1 MPNTNKHIS
10 AAKRNAYD
18 EYYTTKEHVEYLFDK
33 YIPKECLKDKIVYS
47 FCDSEDSEFVKYIK
61 SHKDELQY
69 KEYIYTSDDYNTHY
83 DLFEKC
89 DVIITNPPFS
99 KLNKE
104 IIPIL
109 NKYKKKFFIFGSR
122 LGMHNYYRLFEDK
135 NIKYIVNPMTK
146 PDKTICAHYNC
157 PDITKQKNIP
167 TLYITNIKEVPN
179 YCKSSNFNGNNDAYI
194 MCQIND
200 TEIVRNYDKI
210 NDIPLNYYEPI
221 LVPLTILF
229 EHNRQYFNILDNRV
243 KYCHYFDNKSR
254 YVRYLVQRKKS

>member
-1 MPNTNKHIS
+1 MLNTRKLVV
-10 AAKRNAYD
+10 AKKNAYD

-47 FCDSEDSEFVKYIK
+47 FCDSEESEFVKYIK

-89 DVIITNPPFS
+89 DIIITNPPFS
-99 KLNKE
+99 KLVKE

-109 NKYKKKFFIFGSR
+109 NRCKKQFFIFGSIPSV
-122 LGMHNYYRLFEDK
+122 HNYYRLFEDK
-135 NIKYIVNPMTK
+135 NIKYIIIPRTNP
-146 PDKTICAHYNC
+146 DRTIGEQYNC
-157 PDITKQKNIP
+157 PDITKQKGIP
-167 TLYITNIKEVPN
+167 TLYITNIKEVQN
-179 YCKSSNFNGNNDAYI
+179 HRKSPKFNGKNKYV

-200 TEIVRNYDKI
+200 TETVRNYDVI
-210 NDIPLNYYEPI
+210 NNVPIDYYEPV

-229 EHNRQYFNILDNRV
+229 EHNRKYFDILDNRV
-243 KYCHYFDNKSR
+243 KYYKYSDNKPR
-254 YVRYLVQRKKS
+254 YVRLLAQRKKS

>member
-18 EYYTTKEHVEYLFDK
+18 EYYTTKEHVELIFEY
-33 YIPKECLKDKIVYS
+33 YIPKGYLKDKIVYS
-47 FCDSEDSEFVKYIK
+47 FCDSEESEFVKYIK
-61 SHKDELQY
+61 AHKDELQY

-83 DLFEKC
+83 DVFEKC

-109 NKYKKKFFIFGSR
+109 NKCKKKFFILGSW

-135 NIKYIVNPMTK
+135 SVKYIRPKRNVLVAY
-146 PDKTICAHYNC
+146 IC
-157 PDITKQKNIP
+157 PDIIKQKAIP
-167 TLYITNIKEVPN
+167 TLYITNIEEVKNYFKEP
-179 YCKSSNFNGNNDAYI
+179 KFNGNNDAYI

-243 KYCHYFDNKSR
+243 KYWHYFDNKSR
-254 YVRYLVQRKKS
+254 YVRYLVQRKKDT